1 MPTPTSHRRLFA
13 AAITFACLLLPAGTA
28 SAQSRVALG
37 ARAGIAVP
45 AGELADLVAP
55 GATVGGGIA
64 VRVYRDL
71 WLRFGLNADML
82 EEKRLSSGEMSP
94 GVNLYHYLV
103 DAEWRFT
110 SAFSPFSVTG
120 TVGAGTT
127 RLEIEAF
134 AIPQGQ
140 PGAGQTPLIQES
152 YPALHAGV
160 QLGYRLGRRVEA
172 ALSVRAY
179 RVFANEEDTAA
190 IETLSDE
197 VDALGAV
204 WTIPIAL
211 HVDLWF

>member
-1 MPTPTSHRRLFA
+1 MLTPTSRRRLFVA
-13 AAITFACLLLPAGTA
+13 VLASASLLLPAGA
-28 SAQSRVALG
+28 VSGQSRVILG
-37 ARAGIAVP
+37 ARAGVALP

-55 GATVGGGIA
+55 GATVGGGLA

-82 EEKRLSSGEMSP
+82 EEKRLSSGESSP

-110 SAFSPFSVTG
+110 SARSPFSVTG

-134 AIPQGQ
+134 SIPQGR

-152 YPALHAGV
+152 YPALHAGF
-160 QLGYRLGRRVEA
+160 QLGYRLGSRVHA
-172 ALSVRAY
+172 GLSVRAY